1 MNDRKSRAENYSLI
15 LLAGG
20 KSSRMGSNKAEL
32 TFQGKTFTDLLIE
45 KARMLGIEKIYL
57 SGFEKADADVQV
69 VWDIYPERGPL
80 GGVHACL
87 NEMDTPYALVLP
99 VDVPQIPVSV
109 LEQLISGHETH
120 FMEEKEVPFLLK
132 HGERQENL
140 IGIYP
145 AEMVD
150 FIEEEIKERSAAVH
164 RMLKSYG
171 TVWFE
176 VDVPQWQVDNLN
188 TRENYEHLLEME
200 QRGLETC

>member
-1 MNDRKSRAENYSLI
+1 MNDRKSRAQNYSLI

-57 SGFEKADADVQV
+57 SGFEKTDEDVQV

-80 GGVHACL
+80 GGVHACMKA
-87 NEMDTPYALVLP
+87 MDTPYALVLP
-99 VDVPQIPVSV
+99 VDVPQIPVNV
-109 LEQLISGHETH
+109 LELLIGGHEKYS
-120 FMEEKEVPFLLK
+120 MKEKEVPFLLK

-145 AEMVD
+145 AEMVG
-150 FIEEEIKERSAAVH
+150 FIEEEIKERSAAVY

-176 VDVPQWQVDNLN
+176 IEVPQWQIENLN
-188 TRENYEHLLEME
+188 TRESYEHLLEMPH
-200 QRGLETC
+200 LK